1 MSNKRI
7 PFVIAVSPILSG
19 FVENKNVDFMRSSR
33 RIKRCKCQRKKND
46 GFLYTLGNSGVQAVD
61 EDVNEKEGGFNYEY
75 NLWLLQM

>member
-1 MSNKRI
+1 MSKKRI

-61 EDVNEKEGGFNYEY
+61 GAGALRPVAAAVILGV
-75 NLWLLQM
+75 